1 MAWRNQESDSPWV
14 HQKILM
20 SKKIAFIPGWM
31 YSAEYFKLGIGIN
44 IWKENVDFSVFAE
57 YEYLIG
63 HSMGAA
69 MALKI
74 WSLNKD
80 KKIIL
85 VNPFVE
91 QKSVWKTFIA
101 WCKFIYYERI
111 SFPDKHLVN
120 LKYLPRNIKKLFHFP
135 EENYWEILKEIP
147 RENIKILH
155 GEKDSFLCNSSVCL
169 KFKEL
174 DFDIIEISEAGHNW
188 HKNFDDTIEK
198 IINS

>member
-1 MAWRNQESDSPWV
+1 
-14 HQKILM
+14 M

-44 IWKENVDFSVFAE
+44 VWKENIDLGLFAE

-69 MALKI
+69 LALKI
-74 WSLNKD
+74 WSSDKNK
-80 KKIIL
+80 KLIL

-91 QKSVWKTFIA
+91 QKSVWQTFVN
-101 WCKFIYYERI
+101 WCKFIYQEGI
-111 SFPDKHLVN
+111 SSDGFLG
-120 LKYLPRNIKKLFHFP
+120 LKYLPRNIKLLFKFP
-135 EENYWEILKEIP
+135 DKDYWKILKEVP

-155 GEKDSFLCNSSVCL
+155 GEKDLFLCHKNICL

-174 DFDIIEISEAGHNW
+174 NFDVIEVSEAGHNW
-188 HKNFDDTIEK
+188 HKNFDNTIEK
-198 IINS
+198 IINSKN